1 MSDALLRQWNILRM
15 IPRGGKITASE
26 IHAKLRAA
34 GYDVSKRTVERD
46 LSALSVAFAV
56 ESDERNTPY
65 GWRWKSDVPPLDFRG
80 LTTPEALAFR
90 LLDEHSRHLLP
101 SGYRSELEPY
111 FKAARQRLESDAGE
125 RGAAAWTRAVRVVE
139 PNQPLLAPQI
149 DESVRAA
156 VSDALLFGRQLEL
169 VYQALDRNPSTPK
182 TVSPLGL
189 VGVGGVMYVVVV
201 FDGFEDVRTLA
212 LHRIRQAAV
221 LPETAIRPEGFNLD
235 AAIADSLFGFGEVG
249 QRIEIWLLFR
259 EHAGNH
265 LLESPLSE
273 DQVAS
278 AVGPG
283 EILIE
288 ASVPLTRRLRWWLSN
303 FGPDVEVLA
312 PAELRAE
319 MAERLRKAAARYE
332 GTGQ

>member
-46 LSALSVAFAV
+46 LSSLSVAFAI

-65 GWRWKSDVPPLDFRG
+65 GWRWKGDMPPLDFRG
-80 LTTPEALAFR
+80 LTTPEALAFH

-101 SGYRSELEPY
+101 SGYRRELEPY
-111 FKAARQRLESDAGE
+111 FKAARLRLESEAGE
-125 RGAAAWTRAVRVVE
+125 KGAGAWTRAVRVVE
-139 PNQPLLAPQI
+139 PNQPLMAPQI
-149 DESVRAA
+149 DETVRAT
-156 VSDALLFGRQLEL
+156 VSDALLLSRQLEV
-169 VYQALDRNPSTPK
+169 VYQAVDRKSSTPK
-182 TVSPLGL
+182 AVSPLGL
-189 VGVGGVMYVVVV
+189 VGAGNVMYLIVV
-201 FDGFEDVRTLA
+201 FDGFDDIRTLA
-212 LHRIRQAAV
+212 LHRIRRAKLLSSSPV
-221 LPETAIRPEGFNLD
+221 RPEGFDLD
-235 AAIADSLFGFGEVG
+235 AAIADGLFGFGEVG
-249 QRIEIWLLFR
+249 QHIEIRLLFR

-273 DQVAS
+273 DQVAT
-278 AVGPG
+278 ALGIG

-319 MAERLRKAAARYE
+319 MAHRLRKAAERY
-332 GTGQ
+332 GGQT